1 MASDP
6 APCQP
11 PPCCGAAPSKQDGAG
26 GGGVCRIDGN
36 LVSWRGRRWWRKGVE
51 EEEEEEEGEEEDD
64 GRRGSSIEPKMRKMR
79 MRREGRGAVR
89 LCLG

>member
-51 EEEEEEEGEEEDD
+51 EEEEEEEEEDD